1 MKKIVVLNHKSY
13 LNYDEAKKYP
23 IEINDYIRTDQT
35 VIICPSSIYIPYYK
49 GKYNFKLGSQSI
61 STNNITGELTGN
73 TLKSID
79 IKYVLIGSHDRKN
92 YYEEDI
98 NKQIKESLSYNI
110 RPIII
115 VGETFYEYELKKTIN
130 IIKRQIKDYLEGIE
144 VEQDMILCYAPN
156 WTYKGKQIPKIEYI
170 IEVTEFIKNM
180 IKRQYNMDIKLLYG
194 GNVYKENIQDLE
206 KIKNIDGYIIGEA
219 STDLNEIKTIF
230 NKME

>member
-130 IIKRQIKDYLEGIE
+130 IIKRQIKDYLEDIE